1 MTSRISD
8 LCRWRPLGAVIG
20 LAALAACAK
29 SDKSAQQPADSTAR
43 NLTLAPTESTAA
55 MHDVPATPAPATPR
69 TSAAPPKSRPP
80 AAKPSQPTRAPAQPS
95 APATRT
101 AGVGTFVDV
110 AITDTI
116 STRNTR
122 AGASFTGSVVA
133 DVKNAQ
139 GQVVIPAGSVVHG
152 RVVASDPAPNPRT
165 PGTLTVAFTSVTVGG
180 TDYPIEAR
188 IDSLE
193 TVKQGRG
200 VTGADVAK
208 VGAGAAAGAILGRVL
223 GKNAKGAI
231 IGGVVGAGAGAAVA
245 NQSRDIDV
253 VLPKG
258 AHINATLSA
267 PLVVKAS

>member
-1 MTSRISD
+1 MKRATWMT
-8 LCRWRPLGAVIG
+8 AVAI
-20 LAALAACAK
+20 LAVAACAK
-29 SDKSAQQPADSTAR
+29 QDTNAQQPADSTAR

-55 MHDVPATPAPATPR
+55 MHDVPANPAPANAA

-80 AAKPSQPTRAPAQPS
+80 VTKPSQTTHTPAQPTPPP
-95 APATRT
+95 ATATRT
-101 AGVGTFVDV
+101 AAAGTFVDV
-110 AITDTI
+110 AINDTI

-122 AGASFTGSVVA
+122 AGALFTGSIVS

-139 GQVVIPAGSVVHG
+139 GQVVIPAGSTVNGKVL
-152 RVVASDPAPNPRT
+152 ASNPAPNPRT
-165 PGTLTVAFTSVTVGG
+165 PGSLVVTFTSVTIGG
-180 TDYPIEAR
+180 TDYPIDAR

-193 TVKQGRG
+193 TVKKGRG
-200 VTGADVAK
+200 VTGADAAK
-208 VGAGAAAGAILGRVL
+208 VGVGAAAGAILGRVL
-223 GKNAKGAI
+223 GKSGTGAV

-245 NQSRDIDV
+245 NQTRDIDV

>member
-1 MTSRISD
+1 MKRATWMT
-8 LCRWRPLGAVIG
+8 AVAI
-20 LAALAACAK
+20 LAVAACAK
-29 SDKSAQQPADSTAR
+29 EDKNAQQPADSTAR

-55 MHDVPATPAPATPR
+55 MHDVPANPAPANPR

-80 AAKPSQPTRAPAQPS
+80 VTKPSQTTRAPAQPP

-101 AGVGTFVDV
+101 AAAGTFVDV
-110 AITDTI
+110 AMSDTI

-122 AGASFTGSVVA
+122 AGAEFTGSVVA

-139 GQVVIPAGSVVHG
+139 GQVVIPAGSTVHG
-152 RVVASDPAPNPRT
+152 KVVQSNPAPNPRT
-165 PGTLTVAFTSVTVGG
+165 PGSLVVTFTSVTVGG
-180 TDYPIEAR
+180 TDYPFDAR

-200 VTGADVAK
+200 VTGADAAK
-208 VGAGAAAGAILGRVL
+208 VGVGAAAGAILGRVL
-223 GKNAKGAI
+223 GKSGTGAV

-245 NQSRDIDV
+245 NQTRDIDV

-258 AHINATLSA
+258 AHVNATLSTA
-267 PLVVKAS
+267 LTVKAS